1 MRKGHLASI
10 VLLLFIGTTAG
21 AAAFSRPGQLDDVAG
36 IPGKRGYSGDG
47 EDALKARLNNP
58 MGLAMD
64 RHGNLYFSDTS
75 NHRVRRIDARTGEV
89 DTFAGTGKPGFDND
103 GGNAEMAALNGPTGL
118 TFDSLGNLYIADTG
132 NHRIRMVTPKGYMYT
147 IAGDGRKDYNGNGMR
162 PVSASLNSPTGLAVS
177 PKGELYIADTGNNLV
192 RKIDRRSGFLVNVAG
207 TGDAG
212 NSGDLELAI
221 NAELNKPS
229 AIVFDEKGNLFIADT
244 GNHQIRWVE
253 PRRHLIFT
261 IAGTGKRGFSGD
273 GDRKCTDSMFSN
285 PTGLAVDKSGRLY
298 IADTDNQRIRRLT
311 VESQMDSKVVTVAG
325 SGERGYNGDGMDAWD
340 AKLAYPGAMIITR
353 FDQLFFVDTGNNVI
367 RRVSGI
373 SHVEPPVKYSGY
385 GTADKQPD
393 NRNFLQVLFGGGT
406 K

>member
-162 PVSASLNSPTGLAVS
+162 PVSASLNSPTGVAIS

-212 NSGDLELAI
+212 NSGDLDL
-221 NAELNKPS
+221 
-229 AIVFDEKGNLFIADT
+229 GNGDKRAD
-244 GNHQIRWVE
+244 GNC
-253 PRRHLIFT
+253 
-261 IAGTGKRGFSGD
+261 GTGGVT
-273 GDRKCTDSMFSN
+273 DR
-285 PTGLAVDKSGRLY
+285 L
-298 IADTDNQRIRRLT
+298 
-311 VESQMDSKVVTVAG
+311 
-325 SGERGYNGDGMDAWD
+325 
-340 AKLAYPGAMIITR
+340 
-353 FDQLFFVDTGNNVI
+353 
-367 RRVSGI
+367 
-373 SHVEPPVKYSGY
+373 
-385 GTADKQPD
+385 
-393 NRNFLQVLFGGGT
+393 
-406 K
+406 